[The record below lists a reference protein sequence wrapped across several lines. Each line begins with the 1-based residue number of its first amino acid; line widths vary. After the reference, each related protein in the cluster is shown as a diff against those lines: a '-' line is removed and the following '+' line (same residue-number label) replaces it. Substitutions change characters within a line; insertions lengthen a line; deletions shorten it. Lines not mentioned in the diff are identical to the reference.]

1 MSTLNVQLVA
11 ADRKVWEGE
20 AKALYARTVDGELG
34 ILPDHTPL
42 LSVLA
47 ESAEVRID
55 PVSGQRQVVTVD
67 GGFISVDHNTVTVVS
82 DAIDASGMNA

>member
-47 ESAEVRID
+47 DSAEVRID

>member
-20 AKALYARTVDGELG
+20 AKAVYCRTTEGDMGV
-34 ILPDHTPL
+34 LPNHTPL

-47 ESAEVRID
+47 DEGQVRIEAE
-55 PVSGQRQVVTVD
+55 SGQDQTVKVH
-67 GGFISVDHNTVTVVS
+67 GGFVSVDHNTVTVVS
-82 DAIDASGMNA
+82 DQIDAGSLSA

>member
-1 MSTLNVQLVA
+1 MSNLNVHLVA

-20 AKALYARTVDGELG
+20 ATALYAKTVEGEIG

-47 ESAEVRID
+47 DSAEVRID
-55 PVSGQRQVVTVD
+55 PVSGSRQVVTVG

-82 DAIDASGMNA
+82 DSIDASGLTA

>member
-20 AKALYARTVDGELG
+20 ASALYARTVEGELG

-47 ESAEVRID
+47 ESGEVRID
-55 PVSGQRQVVTVD
+55 PVSGSRMVVTVD
-67 GGFISVDHNTVTVVS
+67 GGFISVDHNSVTVVS
-82 DAIDASGMNA
+82 DAIEASGQDA